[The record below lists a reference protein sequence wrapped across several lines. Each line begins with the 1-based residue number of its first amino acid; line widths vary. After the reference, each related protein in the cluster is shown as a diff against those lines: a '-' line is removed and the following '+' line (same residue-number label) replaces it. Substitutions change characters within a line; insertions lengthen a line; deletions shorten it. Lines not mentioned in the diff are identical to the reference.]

1 MGNMIDD
8 LFYGNLDPTLIE
20 IKRGSDYYK
29 KRAAISTLLESL
41 EGSGYVQESTQLGGL
56 INDLDCLVSRAYFT
70 IGFRW
75 GARMALSIMDD
86 TGDVFDMPD

>member
-8 LFYGNLDPTLIE
+8 LFYDNLDPTLIE

-41 EGSGYVQESTQLGGL
+41 ESCGYARESTQLEEM
-56 INDLDCLVSRAYFT
+56 ISDLDYLVSRAYFT

-86 TGDVFDMPD
+86 SGEVFDMPD

>member
-1 MGNMIDD
+1 MTNMIEE

-20 IKRGSDYYK
+20 VKRDSDYHK
-29 KRAAISTLLESL
+29 KRAAISTILESL
-41 EGSGYVQESTQLGGL
+41 ESCGYARESTQLEEL
-56 INDLDCLVSRAYFT
+56 ISDLDYLVSRAYFT

-86 TGDVFDMPD
+86 TDEVFDMPD